1 VLSLTFKNLWSRK
14 WRSLMTAVAVIFGIA
29 LVAGTYILTDTTN
42 QAFDQIFNDSLA
54 GTDVVVTA
62 KSEVDQQDG
71 STPAFSDKFLK
82 DVRQVDGVKEAAG
95 SIFTQG
101 AILNEDDKSIGGGFA
116 PQFISSTGPKIFEA
130 VTYPEGHPPT
140 GPRETTIDQAAAER
154 KDLKIGD
161 TLQLVGTT
169 KAVPFKIV
177 GITKLGGSSFGGTS
191 VAQVQLPVAQK
202 ITGKEGEFDQISV
215 AADPGVTPEQL
226 RDRIV
231 EVLPKGLRVE
241 TAQENADRNANEIRD
256 SLQFLTIAL
265 LAFAAI
271 ALFVGSFV
279 IFNVFSITVAQRTR
293 EFGMLRTLGA
303 SRRQILRSV
312 LIESFMI
319 GLLGSILGIVVGYG
333 LAAGLSALLKA
344 VGAELPANSLVVES
358 RTIIVSLVI
367 GVGVTMVSSF
377 IPAIRSTRVPPIA
390 ALSENLVLGG
400 KNRVV
405 VRTVIAVI
413 LGVIGLALIAMTL
426 IGGKDGGS
434 GAAQI
439 GGGAVCVLIAISIF
453 APKLVTPAARII
465 GAPIEKM
472 GGLTGRLAR
481 ENAQRNP
488 SRTAVTAA
496 ALMIGLSLI
505 AFVTIFASGLSSSV
519 NKVIDDQLPGEIVL
533 QGPGS
538 GFLAFPAGAIPAVQK
553 VDGVEAASGIRF
565 VSAKIDGKSTA
576 ISSVDPSQITKV
588 FTIEWKDGSDSD
600 LTGLTGNQIVIGDS
614 LADRTG
620 AGVGDTLT
628 LLSQKGK
635 EFKFKVSAIMKTDS
649 IALAGDAI
657 IDQGAMARDFDQRAD
672 AIGLVDLDSGANLAE
687 TQKKIEDTLKEQ
699 KFPTVEVLNQ
709 AELKDQQKSQINGL
723 LAMIYVL
730 LALAVV
736 VSLVGIVVTL
746 ILSIYERTRELGM
759 LRAVG
764 MSRRQVKR
772 MVRFEAVITAVIGAV
787 SGLIVGVAFAFLIG
801 IPLGGD
807 GFELSYPIG
816 TLFVILVLTALA
828 GVLAAIYPARKA
840 AKLDVLE
847 AVSYE

>member
-1 VLSLTFKNLWSRK
+1 MLSLTFKNLWARK

-42 QAFDQIFNDSLA
+42 QAFDQIFNESLA

-71 STPAFSDKFLK
+71 STPSFSAKVLK
-82 DVRQVDGVKEAAG
+82 EVRQVEGVKVAAG
-95 SIFTQG
+95 QIFTQG
-101 AILNEDDKSIGGGFA
+101 AILDEKGDSVGGGFA
-116 PQFISSTGPKIFEA
+116 PQFISSTSPKIFEA
-130 VTYPEGHPPT
+130 VTYPEGHPPE
-140 GPRETTIDQAAAER
+140 GPREATLDKAAAER
-154 KDLKIGD
+154 ADITPGD
-161 TLQLVGTT
+161 TILLAKTGQ
-169 KAVPFKIV
+169 AVPFKVV
-177 GITKLGGSSFGGTS
+177 GLTELGGSSFGGTS
-191 VAQVQLPVAQK
+191 VSQVQLPVAQK
-202 ITGKEGEFDQISV
+202 ITGKVGQFDQISV
-215 AADPGVTPEQL
+215 AADSGVSSETL
-226 RDRIV
+226 RDRIAKV
-231 EVLPKGLRVE
+231 VPGELRVE
-241 TAQENADRNANEIRD
+241 TAQENADRNASEIRD

-303 SRRQILRSV
+303 SRRQVLVTV
-312 LIESFMI
+312 LIEGLII
-319 GLLGSILGIVVGYG
+319 GLIGSLIGIVVGYG

-344 VGAELPANSLVVES
+344 VGAELPANSLQVLP
-358 RTIIVSLVI
+358 RTIIVSLII
-367 GVGVTMVSSF
+367 GVGVTVVSSL

-390 ALSENLVLGG
+390 ALSENLVVGG
-400 KNRVV
+400 KSRVV
-405 VRTVIAVI
+405 LRTVFAVL
-413 LGVIGLALIAMTL
+413 LGAVGLVLIAMTL
-426 IGGKDGGS
+426 IGGTDGGS

-453 APKLVTPAARII
+453 APKLVAPAARII
-465 GAPIEKM
+465 GSPIEKL

-496 ALMIGLSLI
+496 ALMIGLALI

-519 NKVIDDQLPGEIVL
+519 NKVIDDQLPGEITL
-533 QGPGS
+533 QGQGGVIP
-538 GFLAFPAGAIPAVQK
+538 FPAGAISTVQK
-553 VDGVEAASGIRF
+553 VSGVEAASGVRY
-565 VSAKIDGKSTA
+565 VSAKVDGKTSS
-576 ISSVDPSQITKV
+576 ISSVDPADIVKV
-588 FTIEWKDGSDSD
+588 YTVEWKEGSDAD
-600 LTGLTGNQIVIGDS
+600 LTGLKDGELVIGDK
-614 LADRTG
+614 LASNLDV
-620 AGVGDTLT
+620 GVGDSVTLT
-628 LLSQKGK
+628 SQKGRD
-635 EFKFKVSAIMKTDS
+635 FKFVVNAIMKTDS
-649 IALAGDAI
+649 ISLAGQGI
-657 IDQGAMARDFDQRAD
+657 ISQNSMARDFDQKSD
-672 AIGLVDLDSGANLAE
+672 AVGLVKLDSGVDLDK
-687 TQKKIEDTLKEQ
+687 TQTAIEDALKAN

-709 AELKDQQKSQINGL
+709 GELKAQQRSQINGL

-772 MVRFEAVITAVIGAV
+772 MVRYEAVITAVIGAV
-787 SGLIVGVAFAFLIG
+787 SGLIVGVIFAFLIG

-816 TLFVILVLTALA
+816 TLIVILILTALA
-828 GVLAAIYPARKA
+828 GVIAAIYPARKA
-840 AKLDVLE
+840 AKLNVLE